1 MAEEIAM
8 SVTITGDPRRA
19 IGVKSGPGVAG
30 ILLRVIRRRRAFMI
44 GIALLFPIL
53 FNLLLLAILAVR
65 FDSLP
70 NYVLA
75 EDWFTNVA
83 RIIVGTGSVSD
94 MLPIIMDEWLL
105 EIGYMN
111 YTFGNG
117 VSEWSLLVIPHKL
130 LMTVLLGALI
140 ALNFVLAADEEPSG
154 SLMRQSL
161 RSARNGLLM
170 SVGIAL
176 AGVSSISLF
185 WVICHSGP
193 SWVVSLAVLGV
204 DAPTA
209 LRYAS
214 LGPALY
220 SAGIAILLLSA
231 LLAVHDIR
239 TAKEAGRC

>member
-8 SVTITGDPRRA
+8 TVTTAGGLHRA
-19 IGVKSGPGVAG
+19 IGVEDAPGLAG
-30 ILLRVIRRRRAFMI
+30 ILLGVIRRRRALII
-44 GIALLFPIL
+44 GITLLFPIF

-75 EDWFTNVA
+75 EDWLTNVA
-83 RIIVGTGSVSD
+83 RIVVSTGSVSD

-117 VSEWSLLVIPHKL
+117 VSEWSLLIIPHKL
-130 LMTVLLGALI
+130 LMIVLAGALI
-140 ALNFVLAADEEPSG
+140 ALNFALAADEEPSG
-154 SLMRQSL
+154 SLWRQSL

-170 SVGIAL
+170 GVGITL
-176 AGVSSISLF
+176 AGVSSITLF
-185 WVICHSGP
+185 WVVCHSGP
-193 SWVVSLAVLGV
+193 SWIVSLAVLGI
-204 DAPTA
+204 DTPTA
-209 LRYAS
+209 LRFAP

-220 SAGIAILLLSA
+220 SAGIAILLLAA

-239 TAKEAGRC
+239 GAKEAARC